1 MKRVL
6 CAVDTAT
13 LHAESAVPLHR
24 KLHRLAAP
32 HVRLDKAED
41 ELDVAAWDAAM
52 LAAARGLARV
62 EAVNEVLHGAQS
74 AAAVV
79 GALAPDVRRK
89 IPLATYDLGLLA
101 LRLGLRAGWRRALV
115 KLDAGG
121 ALDRLALGS
130 IELLDAT
137 RLAELPR
144 LPVLPADSRLG

>member
-1 MKRVL
+1 M
-6 CAVDTAT
+6 
-13 LHAESAVPLHR
+13 
-24 KLHRLAAP
+24 
-32 HVRLDKAED
+32 RLDKAED

-52 LAAARGLARV
+52 IAAARVVTRV
-62 EAVNEVLHGAQS
+62 EAVDEVLHGAQS

-79 GALAPDVRRK
+79 GALPPDVRRK
-89 IPLATYDLGLLA
+89 VPLAADDLGLLA

-144 LPVLPADSRLG
+144 LPVLAADSRLG